1 MQQIE
6 TYALKL
12 HATSTDTVQI
22 IKLDLNVSQFFPIN
36 YVSAW
41 LFGLLSLGRRRRDL
55 LLIIQIQTKTGFWFL
70 DTRNSKQL
78 NLKCTAQIG
87 KKFVCST
94 RKIILS
100 SQDSQ
105 DD

>member
-22 IKLDLNVSQFFPIN
+22 IKLDLSF
-36 YVSAW
+36 SHKEC
-41 LFGLLSLGRRRRDL
+41 LSLVVWAEENRDL
-55 LLIIQIQTKTGFWFL
+55 LFKFQTGFLTGTFYFINS
-70 DTRNSKQL
+70 RNSKRQ
-78 NLKCTAQIG
+78 NRKCSLKIG
-87 KKFVCST
+87 KKFVCAT
-94 RKIILS
+94 RKISLP

-105 DD
+105 DDG